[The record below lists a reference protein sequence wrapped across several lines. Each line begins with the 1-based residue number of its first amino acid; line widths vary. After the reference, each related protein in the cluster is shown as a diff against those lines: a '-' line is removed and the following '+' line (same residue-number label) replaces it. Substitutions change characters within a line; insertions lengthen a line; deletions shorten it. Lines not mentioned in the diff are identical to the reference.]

1 MRIVSLCPST
11 TETLIELGLTEAL
24 VGITRYC
31 IHPRDVTRTLPKI
44 GGTKDPDV
52 DAILRA
58 KPDVVFLNEEENT
71 HAIWATL
78 AATLDVDVTFP
89 RTVADV
95 PSTLRHF
102 GERTGTSE
110 RAEVHA
116 RTLEDALAR
125 LEARVTRRSGPSFAY
140 LIWRDP
146 WMTVNGDTYVSDLL
160 ERAGGRNVF
169 ADAPARYPTF
179 DAEEL
184 VAKRPDVVLLP
195 DEPYRFRLRD
205 AATIGELLPSAR
217 VELVSGDD
225 CCWHGVRS
233 IRGVALAE
241 RLFGAV
247 SSRP

>member
-11 TETLIELGLTEAL
+11 TETLIDLGLADSL
-24 VGITRYC
+24 VGVTRYC
-31 IHPRDVTRTLPKI
+31 IHPRDVTRALPKI

-71 HAIWATL
+71 RAIWETL
-78 AATLDVDVTFP
+78 AAKVDVDVTFP

-95 PSTLRHF
+95 PRTLRHF
-102 GERTGTSE
+102 GERTGTRE
-110 RAEVHA
+110 RAEERA
-116 RTLEDALAR
+116 RALEDALAR
-125 LEARVTRRSGPSFAY
+125 LEAKVARSSGARFAY

-169 ADAPARYPTF
+169 GGASVRYPAF
-179 DAEEL
+179 EL
-184 VAKRPDVVLLP
+184 DELAALRPDVVLLP

-205 AATIGELLPSAR
+205 AA
-217 VELVSGDD
+217 ELVSGDD

-247 SSRP
+247 SSRA